1 MFAQSQ
7 CRGRECIWRSTSS
20 PAKKALEGLH
30 RTSQDQE
37 TISQFHKDAC
47 YRSCTYQALPLT
59 PNFVLQQVDSAPT
72 CTVCCVLTGALCTKT
87 AGRQAGNC
95 HGGHDSRFSVLRE
108 EWMSTLVFGEL
119 TERSASYK
127 CKC

>member
-1 MFAQSQ
+1 MPPAYIFASSESPRQAHQMCACELHQMRTCLLHQMSECLPHQ
-7 CRGRECIWRSTSS
+7 GRECIWRSTSS

-72 CTVCCVLTGALCTKT
+72 CTVCC
-87 AGRQAGNC
+87 
-95 HGGHDSRFSVLRE
+95 
-108 EWMSTLVFGEL
+108 
-119 TERSASYK
+119 
-127 CKC
+127 